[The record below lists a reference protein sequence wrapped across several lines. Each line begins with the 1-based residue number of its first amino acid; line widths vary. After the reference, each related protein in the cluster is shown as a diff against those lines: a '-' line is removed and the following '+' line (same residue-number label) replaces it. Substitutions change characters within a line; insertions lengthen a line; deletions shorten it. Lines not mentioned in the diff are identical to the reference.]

1 MISAKNTLEAMMN
14 KFISGKFK
22 AFKTFVKMKLGGV
35 K

>member
-1 MISAKNTLEAMMN
+1 MISVKNTLEAIVN
-14 KFISGKFK
+14 KFK